1 MIGKDFREEIVAMK
15 NDLFT
20 GELVRLTAA
29 DLDAAAEAFARW
41 SLDSEY
47 YRLLNSG
54 ACHLWSR
61 NKTKE
66 WLEKDLL
73 SEKPD
78 LYSFMIRT
86 LDSDRLIGE
95 IGLDGVKYT
104 HGDAFVGIGLG
115 EHDFWGKG
123 YGTDAM
129 LVLLR
134 FAFTELNLRSVS
146 LDVFEYNPRAVRSYE
161 KVGFVV
167 EGRMRGML
175 RREGKRWD
183 MIFMGILRKE
193 WERLYME
200 EQ

>member
-1 MIGKDFREEIVAMK
+1 MLT
-15 NDLFT
+15 DLFRSD
-20 GELVRLTAA
+20 LVRLTAA

-134 FAFTELNLRSVS
+134 FAFTELNLRRVS